1 MSVTDSTRLK
11 LFWMVMGMAD
21 CNKCIH
27 LPVCCRLTYCL
38 VNGKVVCNYY
48 LESKQA
54 TSDEN
59 KRWIP
64 VTERLPENLQRVLIF
79 RPGQY
84 FEIHIARMSG
94 INWEKWDIDY
104 RTGKKGSITHWMP
117 LPEPP
122 KET

>member
-1 MSVTDSTRLK
+1 MT
-11 LFWMVMGMAD
+11 D

-38 VNGKVVCNYY
+38 VNGKVVCDHY

-64 VTERLPENLQRVLIF
+64 VTERLPEQGQEVIVASYRMIKPVVFTTIF
-79 RPGQY
+79 WNKEHDNWY
-84 FEIHIARMSG
+84 G
-94 INWEKWDIDY
+94 ITN
-104 RTGKKGSITHWMP
+104 WMP

-122 KET
+122 KEV